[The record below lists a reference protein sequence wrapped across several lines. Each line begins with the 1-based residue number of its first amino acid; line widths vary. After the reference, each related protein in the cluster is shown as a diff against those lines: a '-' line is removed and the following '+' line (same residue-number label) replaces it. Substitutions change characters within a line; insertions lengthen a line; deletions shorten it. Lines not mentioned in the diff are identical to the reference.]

1 MAPHFIEEI
10 VSDLGDQEYSLL
22 LDESTDIS
30 VSKILGISIRYFSR
44 SLKTIIS
51 TFLGLVEIEDGT
63 ANSIVN
69 GIKGLLL
76 VLNIE
81 IKKMIG
87 IGTDNATV
95 MTGTNNGVHAL
106 LKNETG
112 NDNLVLVRCVC
123 HSLQLAL
130 SHASEETLP
139 RNVEFLIRETYNWF
153 SHSSNRRLYY
163 KNIYQT
169 INCGSEPLLIP
180 QMCNTRWISI
190 EPAVKRILEQWVEL
204 KVLFEVAR
212 RDNHCYMAETLYSM
226 YNDPVNHL
234 YILYLKPILEEVQ
247 AVNKLFESNNIDP
260 TKLYKD
266 LCALVQST
274 SRRILNPT
282 ARVDIFTQNIESYL
296 DPKPYMGYAFE
307 TKLREYNLQPEVEN
321 NLRQRCLNFT
331 LKLVSELRSR
341 LPINFNILEK
351 VSLFSV
357 EETLKAVKPSLS
369 DIAQEFRVDAA
380 TMDRL
385 MSQWRNIV
393 HIKWERTSSTVEFW
407 NEVID
412 YKDAAGNNP
421 FADLSQLAIS
431 LLSLPHS
438 NAEIERVFSQMNIVK
453 TKLRNR
459 LSIKTLNAILYVRFG
474 LKRAGKCCYSYT
486 VPDNVL
492 RSIGTKESY
501 SLENKASTST
511 CTSAAE
517 PADEDEDIN
526 ILFSNIVD

>member
-1 MAPHFIEEI
+1 M
-10 VSDLGDQEYSLL
+10 
-22 LDESTDIS
+22 
-30 VSKILGISIRYFSR
+30 
-44 SLKTIIS
+44 
-51 TFLGLVEIEDGT
+51 
-63 ANSIVN
+63 
-69 GIKGLLL
+69 
-76 VLNIE
+76 
-81 IKKMIG
+81 
-87 IGTDNATV
+87 
-95 MTGTNNGVHAL
+95 L
-106 LKNETG
+106 LK
-112 NDNLVLVRCVC
+112 
-123 HSLQLAL
+123 Q
-130 SHASEETLP
+130 
-139 RNVEFLIRETYNWF
+139 
-153 SHSSNRRLYY
+153 
-163 KNIYQT
+163 
-169 INCGSEPLLIP
+169 
-180 QMCNTRWISI
+180 
-190 EPAVKRILEQWVEL
+190 
-204 KVLFEVAR
+204 
-212 RDNHCYMAETLYSM
+212 
-226 YNDPVNHL
+226 
-234 YILYLKPILEEVQ
+234 
-247 AVNKLFESNNIDP
+247 
-260 TKLYKD
+260 
-266 LCALVQST
+266 
-274 SRRILNPT
+274 
-282 ARVDIFTQNIESYL
+282 
-296 DPKPYMGYAFE
+296 
-307 TKLREYNLQPEVEN
+307 LREYNLQPEVEN

-357 EETLKAVKPSLS
+357 EETLKAVKPSLI

-421 FADLSQLAIS
+421 FADLSQLSIS